1 MFLEI
6 NRRYQARL
14 KKYLKRYLDDRIED
28 VVQETFFRL
37 FRQLEG
43 DKEVCLET
51 ESLHPLIFFIAT
63 HVAVDD
69 VRSESRRRRLHNAF
83 ALFPVDGPRPADAD
97 VIAAEMWREVRRALT
112 KLPDLNRR
120 VAVIYFVHRNS
131 IREVARRTRTS
142 LTGAKSLIA
151 RTRELLITHLEPYW
165 KGADHDL

>member
-37 FRQLEG
+37 FRLLEG

-51 ESLHPLIFFIAT
+51 GSLHPLIFFIAT
-63 HVAVDD
+63 KVAIDD

-83 ALFPVDGPRPADAD
+83 ALFPLDGPRPADAD
-97 VIAAEMWREVRRALT
+97 AIAAEMWREVHRALT
-112 KLPDLNRR
+112 KLPRLNRR
-120 VAVIYFVHRNS
+120 VAVIYFVRRNS

-142 LTGAKSLIA
+142 LTGAKSRIA
-151 RTRELLITHLEPYW
+151 RTRELLMTHLEPYW